1 MKLKLNIALFAAF
14 ALGLAACSDD
24 VYRGIPQVTPQEP
37 VMPADGIE
45 ATDVLPD
52 GGAID
57 LSSAETFSMVNITKL
72 EDFPATDDLSVVMRV
87 SESADMSNPEAMVL
101 NVADDNKTASVASVK
116 LNEVFRK
123 MFGKSPKART
133 IYVDYTAY
141 AVNGSSSVLL
151 GAIGAKQ
158 SLVVTPLPADFVIE
172 DNYYLVGTACD
183 WKIPQAIAFT
193 HSDKSPYDDP
203 VFKLINIEVTAEQA
217 AAGWW
222 WKIIP
227 ASTFEAGDWVPG
239 DNTQYGPA
247 TNGDE
252 AMEGKLVGV
261 DAQAGVIK
269 VAGHYDIT
277 INMED
282 LTYTISKTPAVMYVP
297 NQFGWN
303 EHGILYSTDYENF
316 QGLAGIDPIYGFKFM
331 TGDGQWIGAGKTEG
345 TLSTSGGNILEGVL
359 TKVGLYY
366 LTVNMPDMT
375 FTQEYISSLALI
387 GSATPNGWSEADAVE
402 MTPNEDYEI
411 WTLDVHLVPGSF
423 KFMTDHSWAKPNLG
437 GDVNNLTFGGGDL
450 NFEGEEGDYTVT
462 LDLSKYPYSCTVVK
476 K

>member
-1 MKLKLNIALFAAF
+1 M
-14 ALGLAACSDD
+14 
-24 VYRGIPQVTPQEP
+24 
-37 VMPADGIE
+37 
-45 ATDVLPD
+45 
-52 GGAID
+52 
-57 LSSAETFSMVNITKL
+57 
-72 EDFPATDDLSVVMRV
+72 
-87 SESADMSNPEAMVL
+87 
-101 NVADDNKTASVASVK
+101 
-116 LNEVFRK
+116 
-123 MFGKSPKART
+123 
-133 IYVDYTAY
+133 
-141 AVNGSSSVLL
+141 
-151 GAIGAKQ
+151 
-158 SLVVTPLPADFVIE
+158 
-172 DNYYLVGTACD
+172 
-183 WKIPQAIAFT
+183 
-193 HSDKSPYDDP
+193 
-203 VFKLINIEVTAEQA
+203 
-217 AAGWW
+217 
-222 WKIIP
+222 
-227 ASTFEAGDWVPG
+227 
-239 DNTQYGPA
+239 
-247 TNGDE
+247 
-252 AMEGKLVGV
+252 GV

-297 NQFGWN
+297 NQFGWDK
-303 EHGILYSTDYENF
+303 HGILYSTDYENF

-366 LTVNMPDMT
+366 LTVNMPDMK

-402 MTPNEDYEI
+402 MTPNSDYEI
-411 WTLDVHLVPGSF
+411 WTIDVHLVPGSF

-450 NFEGEEGDYTVT
+450 NFEGEEGDYIVT